1 MAREWNPR
9 NVFDVLGD
17 ERARR
22 ILALASERP
31 RSAEELA
38 ERLEVSGPTVYRRLD
53 VLEDHDL
60 LRQDRRVDDDGHHH
74 KVYETTL
81 ESARFDVED
90 GEFVIDLTLTRDPM
104 EPVG

>member
-1 MAREWNPR
+1 MGKEWNPQ
-9 NVFDVLGD
+9 NVFDVFGD

-22 ILALASERP
+22 ILTLASERP
-31 RSAEELA
+31 RSAEALA
-38 ERLEVSGPTVYRRLD
+38 ERLEVSQPTVYRRLD

-60 LRQDRRVDDDGHHH
+60 LRQERRVDGDGHHH
-74 KVYETTL
+74 KAYETTL

-104 EPVG
+104 EPVE